1 MTQYLRRVTGGPNG
15 DDSSRSSLSEDDDYG
30 ESLEVLF
37 TQHYQSL
44 TQEDADDAED
54 DDTHE
59 STDDVE
65 GDDLDLKPA
74 AKQDFQRDENID
86 EFADD
91 ELDAELG
98 ELDVDAAIADA
109 EEKSRSPTWKQP
121 ACNMV
126 EDQAKDS
133 KLLRSKKRRH
143 TLFETA
149 ATCENARRNKRKRK
163 STGSSTTSIQK
174 NTLTQHFSPVKKQKQ
189 SFTTPSEPAASKRV
203 NGMVEIRIPGKPGL
217 TSFKP
222 GDVWLPRGEKYSQ
235 SRLDFI
241 AFTLGEIGI
250 ENQVY
255 VAEIAAAWMKLE
267 KAFLGPEEADYVKQE
282 CAGSDWVL
290 VRKHELLPQD
300 GKIKLNDLSERLL
313 HNLPN
318 MANTLCCEMDSK
330 TDHAFY
336 YECKVPAQIPN
347 QNDKPSAID
356 FFAGGGG
363 MSIELERAGIDVKY
377 KVEMNKTACDR
388 LNMNFPD
395 SHVFC
400 EDIAKFTNS
409 CQTQRVSVYP
419 KRGEND
425 YIHGSPPCQGLS
437 AVNTGGGANDHQN
450 NQCTIEFFESIKCLQ
465 PSFVS
470 MENVPGLTQD
480 KNIKYLLR
488 IVAGLLSESYQVRT
502 SKVNSSNYGDPQSQL
517 RIIVLASKKGYA
529 LPKLAPTHGQGL
541 PNRSHSRRCSSWSR
555 SSRSSIGGACGI
567 ARWRLRQRPL

>member
-1 MTQYLRRVTGGPNG
+1 MTHYLRRVTDGPNS

-30 ESLEVLF
+30 ESLEALF

-44 TQEDADDAED
+44 TQEDAED
-54 DDTHE
+54 DDSHE
-59 STDDVE
+59 SVDDVE

-74 AKQDFQRDENID
+74 AKQDFQRDGNENVD

-121 ACNMV
+121 ASASYSSDNIIRNMGQ
-126 EDQAKDS
+126 EDQAEDS
-133 KLLRSKKRRH
+133 KSLPSKKRRH

-149 ATCENARRNKRKRK
+149 ATTSENTTRNKRKRK

-189 SFTTPSEPAASKRV
+189 SFTTPSEPAASIKRV
-203 NGMVEIRIPGKPGL
+203 EVDGMVEIRIPGKPGL

-241 AFTLGEIGI
+241 AFTLGKIWI
-250 ENQVY
+250 ENQFY

-282 CAGSDWVL
+282 CTGSDWVL

-300 GKIKLNDLSERLL
+300 GKIKLNELSERLL

-318 MANTLCCEMDSK
+318 MANTLCYEMDSR

-356 FFAGGGG
+356 FFCWGWGY
-363 MSIELERAGIDVKY
+363 E
-377 KVEMNKTACDR
+377 
-388 LNMNFPD
+388 
-395 SHVFC
+395 H
-400 EDIAKFTNS
+400 
-409 CQTQRVSVYP
+409 RV
-419 KRGEND
+419 R
-425 YIHGSPPCQGLS
+425 
-437 AVNTGGGANDHQN
+437 
-450 NQCTIEFFESIKCLQ
+450 
-465 PSFVS
+465 
-470 MENVPGLTQD
+470 
-480 KNIKYLLR
+480 
-488 IVAGLLSESYQVRT
+488 
-502 SKVNSSNYGDPQSQL
+502 
-517 RIIVLASKKGYA
+517 KG
-529 LPKLAPTHGQGL
+529 
-541 PNRSHSRRCSSWSR
+541 WD
-555 SSRSSIGGACGI
+555 
-567 ARWRLRQRPL
+567 